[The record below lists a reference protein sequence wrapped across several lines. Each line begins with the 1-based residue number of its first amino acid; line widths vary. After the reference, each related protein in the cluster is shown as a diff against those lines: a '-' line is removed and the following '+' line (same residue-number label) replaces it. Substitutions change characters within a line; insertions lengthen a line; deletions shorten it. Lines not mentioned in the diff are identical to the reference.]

1 MWASDG
7 ARVDALRDK
16 VFRLC
21 GTSRW
26 STDQLREALQNSSND
41 VNKAAD
47 ALAAKVPKMPET
59 DSEPPSTPPGLR
71 TPAKPSFIMPDTVA
85 LTPAQVVAA
94 PPVAPVVRV
103 GVGVVVRDPSDGK
116 ILVGER
122 YGSHGADKLAFPGGH
137 LEMNESWEE
146 CARREVYEETGLQL
160 GPITHAAT
168 TNDPMP
174 AEGKHYITIFMQA
187 DARAGQTPV
196 NLEPHKCK
204 GWIWMSWKEIVALPA
219 DRMFI
224 PFQHFVEIKAAEEE
238 AKQAAEAKAEAE
250 AEAVAVAMAVAT
262 AEAKEAAVATA
273 AADSMA
279 ARAIEGA
286 LAAEGVVDVA
296 KADPE
301 VMAKVTTET
310 VEVAE
315 AEVAVEAGGAAPAA
329 GGKKKK
335 KKGKP

>member
-1 MWASDG
+1 MWASEG

-16 VFRLC
+16 IFRLC

-26 STDQLREALQNSSND
+26 STDQLREALLNSSND

-71 TPAKPSFIMPDTVA
+71 TPAKPSFIMADTVA
-85 LTPAQVVAA
+85 LTSAPVVVA

-103 GVGVVVRDPSDGK
+103 GVGVVVRNPSDGK

-122 YGSHGADKLAFPGGH
+122 YGSHGANKLAFPGGH

-204 GWIWMSWKEIVALPA
+204 GWKWMSWEEIVALPA

-224 PFQHFVEIKAAEEE
+224 PFQRFVETKVAEEE
-238 AKQAAEAKAEAE
+238 AKQGVMPTVPHSSALG
-250 AEAVAVAMAVAT
+250 VPVGCLHVPRHHM
-262 AEAKEAAVATA
+262 AAVTN
-273 AADSMA
+273 
-279 ARAIEGA
+279 A
-286 LAAEGVVDVA
+286 LS
-296 KADPE
+296 
-301 VMAKVTTET
+301 
-310 VEVAE
+310 
-315 AEVAVEAGGAAPAA
+315 AA
-329 GGKKKK
+329 GRSTHLGWQVCMYVSYMRVYMCAYMHTPTSD
-335 KKGKP
+335 GSACGACALHPVARRSMRSM

>member
-26 STDQLREALQNSSND
+26 STDQLREALLNSSND

-103 GVGVVVRDPSDGK
+103 GVGVVVRNPSDGK

-122 YGSHGADKLAFPGGH
+122 YGSHGANKLAFPGGH

-204 GWIWMSWKEIVALPA
+204 GWKWTSWEEIVALPA

-238 AKQAAEAKAEAE
+238 AKQAAEARV
-250 AEAVAVAMAVAT
+250 VAA
-262 AEAKEAAVATA
+262 AEAKEAAVTA
-273 AADSMA
+273 AAADLIA
-279 ARAIEGA
+279 AKAIEGA
-286 LAAEGVVDVA
+286 LAEEAVVDVA
-296 KADPE
+296 KPKADPE
-301 VMAKVTTET
+301 VMAKATTEI
-310 VEVAE
+310 VEAAE
-315 AEVAVEAGGAAPAA
+315 AEVAVEAGGGAPAA

-335 KKGKP
+335 KGKSKP